1 MEIIRKEYTVHS
13 TSGLA
18 DLFVRVWQPDGEIKA
33 IFQMTHGMA
42 EHGERYEEFAS
53 RLCAKGF
60 AVCLHDNEGHGK
72 SVRNDSELGYFGEKD
87 GWNSLV
93 EDVRVVADMIE
104 KEIPDVPVIYYGH
117 SMGSFIAREYIRR
130 YGTDPRLK
138 GAIICGTSGA
148 NPAAAAGIMLSNTI
162 AKAKGSLHKSEL
174 INKIAFGTYLKQIP
188 SARTI
193 FDWLTYDNAI
203 VDKYIADPYCGFL
216 FSAVGYRDLFTL
228 LKTVSAEDWYE
239 QVPKTLPLLITAGE
253 EDPVGAYGKGP
264 KEVASKL
271 RAQGCYDVT
280 LKLYPGMR
288 HEIHNEVD
296 RETVYEDIGEW
307 ALSKLK

>member
-1 MEIIRKEYTVHS
+1 MHDKL
-13 TSGLA
+13 LA
-18 DLFVRVWQPDGEIKA
+18 LLGIAQKA
-33 IFQMTHGMA
+33 RFLTAGVFLTEQA
-42 EHGERYEEFAS
+42 V
-53 RLCAKGF
+53 AKGK
-60 AVCLHDNEGHGK
+60 ARLVIIATDASANT
-72 SVRNDSELGYFGEKD
+72 RD
-87 GWNSLV
+87 G
-93 EDVRVVADMIE
+93 IE
-104 KEIPDVPVIYYGH
+104 KIAYHYEVPVIYYGH

-162 AKAKGSLHKSEL
+162 AKTKGSLHKSEL

-280 LKLYPGMR
+280 LKVYPGMR